1 MTRKTDSRATAWVLA
16 TLAIGTL
23 SPTYRAHL
31 SRYRSVFFLD
41 VVGHRDQTSVLL
53 SRTAIA
59 APQADL
65 VVNHHI
71 RKS

>member
-1 MTRKTDSRATAWVLA
+1 MMQDRYEGDGVSA
-16 TLAIGTL
+16 TLAIGIRYP

-53 SRTAIA
+53 SRTAIGH
-59 APQADL
+59 DRSSGR
-65 VVNHHI
+65 H
-71 RKS
+71 